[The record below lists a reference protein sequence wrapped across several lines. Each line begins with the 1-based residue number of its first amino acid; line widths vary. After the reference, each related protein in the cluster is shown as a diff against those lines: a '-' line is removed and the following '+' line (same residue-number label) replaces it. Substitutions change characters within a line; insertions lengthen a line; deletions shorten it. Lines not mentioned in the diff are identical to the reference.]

1 MAQTISERIVNA
13 VRRATLVMRM
23 KRTRKF
29 LEIMKPGPQEVVLDV
44 GGYHEMWRQSGY
56 EGPLVC
62 LNLETPERYK
72 IFGQLPGNCR
82 YVQGDARSLELPD
95 QSFDIVFSNSVIEH
109 VGTWEDQHAFARET
123 ARVGKRYWIQT
134 PNKHFPIE
142 PHMNFPYFQ
151 FLPRALQERLA
162 LVWPLSYPRRDGYRG
177 EEMKSVVRSIRL
189 LTIKEMRELYP
200 TGVLWQERFGPLV
213 KSIVMYRR

>member
-1 MAQTISERIVNA
+1 
-13 VRRATLVMRM
+13 
-23 KRTRKF
+23 
-29 LEIMKPGPQEVVLDV
+29 
-44 GGYHEMWRQSGY
+44 MWRQSGY

-162 LVWPLSYPRRDGYRG
+162 LVVSETRRLSRRGNEERRQEHPPAYHKGNARTLPNGGPLAGALRPTRQIHRDVPPLSRN
-177 EEMKSVVRSIRL
+177 SVV
-189 LTIKEMRELYP
+189 
-200 TGVLWQERFGPLV
+200 
-213 KSIVMYRR
+213 